1 MRVFLYAIAL
11 LLLAPAPGLAVAE
24 LPAVPARTHYVGEY
38 KHQGGSYR
46 AHLYFGLNGGFVLRE
61 DTELRNGKVS
71 SWETTGEW
79 RQIRD
84 GAFVQLTNSAQ
95 SRLLTVGSEGA
106 LYLEA
111 RLPAGV
117 LATVALRLREPSE
130 NNRRLEFSVNGDVR
144 FTDGKALLTDA
155 ETGIVYHLDADC
167 ALPDALAD
175 GLPDVDAPALP
186 VQARL
191 GLTADAAPSPKAAL
205 LDLRRLQSE
214 QRWEARPQ
222 NPAEDFLRDIAG
234 RPWKITRMDGE
245 RPRHFFVLAF
255 QPDPARQSGKLEL
268 FDGYSRLSGKFA
280 LRGREISFSTPK
292 ALGMRKELARII
304 LETRTW
310 RLVGEVLELWG
321 KKGRLALL
329 ESPRR

>member
-1 MRVFLYAIAL
+1 MRVLLYVIIL
-11 LLLAPAPGLAVAE
+11 LLLAPAPVRAAAG
-24 LPAVPARTHYVGEY
+24 LPAMLARTHYVGERQY
-38 KHQGGSYR
+38 EGGSYR

-61 DTELRNGKVS
+61 DTELSNGKVS
-71 SWETTGEW
+71 SWEITGEW

-95 SRLLTVGSEGA
+95 RRLLTVGGEGV

-111 RLPAGV
+111 RLPAGGQ
-117 LATVALRLREPSE
+117 ATVELRLREPSE
-130 NNRRLEFSVNGDVR
+130 NSRRLEFSVNGKVR
-144 FTDGKALLTDA
+144 FVDGQALLSDD
-155 ETGIVYHLDADC
+155 ETGIVYHLNADC
-167 ALPDALAD
+167 ALPEALRRQLQA
-175 GLPDVDAPALP
+175 AETPALP
-186 VQARL
+186 VRARL

-205 LDLRRLQSE
+205 LDIRQLPEE
-214 QRWEARPQ
+214 QRWETSPQ
-222 NPAEDFLRDIAG
+222 NPADDFLRDIAG

-245 RPRHFFVLAF
+245 KPRHFFVLAF

-268 FDGYSRLSGKFA
+268 FDGYSRLKGKFA
-280 LRGREISFSTPK
+280 LRGREISFSVPK
-292 ALGMRKELARII
+292 ARGMHKELAGII
-304 LETRTW
+304 RKTRTW